1 MNHVFIIKIV
11 GISFALAFLVYQLYL
26 LLEFS
31 GVKTPLKHKILSV
44 FAFLFIIVILFLT
57 IISPTE

>member
-1 MNHVFIIKIV
+1 MSHVFIIKIV
-11 GISFALAFLVYQLYL
+11 GISFALAFLVYQAYL

-31 GVKTPLKHKILSV
+31 GVKVPLKHKILSV
-44 FAFLFIIVILFLT
+44 FAFLFIVAILFLV

>member
-1 MNHVFIIKIV
+1 MSHVFIIKIV
-11 GISFALAFLVYQLYL
+11 GISFALAFLVYQVYL

-31 GVKTPLKHKILSV
+31 GVKIPLKHKILSV
-44 FAFLFIIVILFLT
+44 FAFLFIVAILFLA